1 MTDRPALLPGKVIVG
16 HLSHGQTEQAFLV
29 SLDHIA
35 ATDERVLWPP
45 IRVQCNTDLA
55 KGRNQL
61 VEAWLDVTPAEF
73 LWMLDDD
80 MGVEPDCLDKLLQV
94 CGPDNPVV
102 GGLCFAYKRTA
113 VASHGGPRFVIQ
125 PTIYDVVDTGQ
136 DLGVTP
142 RADYARDSVIDAD
155 ATGAACLLI
164 HRSVAERMRAESPG
178 APRSWFDP
186 VTIPGRSRDG
196 RVRFSED
203 LSFCLRLKALEDPPV
218 QLKIHTGAKTCHI
231 KPLPLDEWFFD
242 RQPQNVHQIL
252 RAGRREAGMNVG
264 PLVSVLLP
272 TRGRPELLRRSV
284 MSLLDMAS
292 TPGRVEI
299 LVAVDEDDDATLEM
313 VGELPVHAFE
323 FEPRGYPRLHE
334 YVNEL
339 ARQALGDW
347 LFLWNDDAIMRT
359 AGWDDVVANAD
370 PAVLHPRDNHPGDY
384 LNTFPIVP
392 AEWVRRVGHFSL
404 HRANDTWW
412 QEVGARLGAQVPVPI
427 DVYHDRFDLTGE
439 NADETFRATSAQY
452 DPAGF
457 FGPEV
462 QALLDAD
469 AEALR

>member
-1 MTDRPALLPGKVIVG
+1 MTDRPALLPGTVIAA
-16 HLSHGQTEQAFLV
+16 HLSHGNSEQEFLA
-29 SLDHIA
+29 SLDVIA
-35 ATDERVLWPP
+35 ASTERLLWPP
-45 IRVQCNTDLA
+45 IRNKSNTDLA

-61 VEAWLDVTPAEF
+61 MRAWLDHTPAEY
-73 LWMLDDD
+73 LWMVDDD
-80 MGVEPDCLDKLLQV
+80 MGFAPDCLDRLLEV
-94 CGPDNPVV
+94 CDESTPVV
-102 GGLCFAYKRTA
+102 GGLCFAYKRTS
-113 VASHGGPRFVIQ
+113 VADHMGSRFVIQ
-125 PTIYDVVDTGQ
+125 PTIYDVVDTGT
-136 DLGVTP
+136 DLGVTAK
-142 RADYARDSVIDAD
+142 ADYERDAVIDAD

-164 HRSVAERMRAESPG
+164 HRSVAERMREADSG
-178 APRSWFDP
+178 DWWFEP
-186 VTIPGRSRDG
+186 ITVPGRSRDG
-196 RVRFSED
+196 KVRFSED
-203 LSFCLRLKALEDPPV
+203 LSFCLRLKALDPPV
-218 QLKIHTGAKTCHI
+218 QLKIHTGARTCHI

-242 RQPQNVHQIL
+242 RQPQSLHQII
-252 RAGRREAGMNVG
+252 RSAKQQEGVPAG

-284 MSLLDMAS
+284 MSLLDLAS

-323 FEPRGYPRLHE
+323 FEPKGYPRLHE

-347 LFLWNDDAIMRT
+347 LLLWNDDAMMRT
-359 AGWDDVVANAD
+359 AGWDDVIANQEHF
-370 PAVLHPRDNHPGDY
+370 AVLKPFDNHPGEH

-392 AEWVRRVGHFSL
+392 KAWVDRVGHFSL

-439 NADETFRATSAQY
+439 NADETFRATSSQY

-462 QALLDAD
+462 QALIDAD